1 MTVVF
6 PFLIIEKKIVCKK
19 KEISIYIFFFFH
31 ESMSFLLIDHTILCS
46 GTSKIVCFI
55 IFRGGGVIIFTYKRF
70 IDILITYSVIYYPSS
85 KILHEA
91 LCWKD
96 PTRWDCIP
104 GYP

>member
-1 MTVVF
+1 
-6 PFLIIEKKIVCKK
+6 
-19 KEISIYIFFFFH
+19 
-31 ESMSFLLIDHTILCS
+31 MSFLLIDHTILCS

-55 IFRGGGVIIFTYKRF
+55 IFRGGVIIFTYKRF
-70 IDILITYSVIYYPSS
+70 IDILSAYSVIYYPSS